1 MADAGCASS
10 RGASKANKVPGLRLG
25 RWLLAC
31 ITIAL
36 CVATTALAA
45 SAPTQSPGVDSGA
58 SAATRYSLANGCFGL
73 RAVSRDRF
81 VAKETDSYRASARTA
96 EGAARF
102 YMKATR
108 LGSYLLYDSDRQ
120 LLAADADGRVVPA
133 ERASEAADWEV
144 RESGGSFTLEN
155 RQAEKSL
162 AVNKSGRVVLASDPT
177 VFSFEETTGCSA
189 YPEIEVNA
197 EGPIRTGSNENGEV
211 SGLVDAHMH
220 HMAFE
225 FLGGKAHCGRPW
237 HPYGPPQALIDC
249 PDHQPNGAGAVL
261 ENTVSYGNP
270 VGTHN
275 TDGWPTFAGWPH
287 HASLTH
293 EQSYYKWLE
302 RSWRGG
308 LRVFVNLLVENEVL
322 CKAYPLKSE
331 HAVRTGCNEMASAR
345 LQAERMRELEDYIDA
360 QNGGPGKGWYRIVR
374 TPAEARQVIEQG
386 KLAVV
391 MGMETS
397 KPFNCGRFNDQPTCT
412 KQEIDRQIDA
422 FHNLGVSQLELVNK
436 FDNGFTGVA
445 GDSGTNGAATNTGNF
460 ADTGEFFDLGRC
472 EDPRFHDHTPT
483 ALHTP
488 SGQTE
493 EDDHGHNEDALIAN
507 GLRAFPPPETG
518 GKLPVYPPPPNCNRL
533 RLSDLGRHAL
543 DRIMANGM
551 IFDPDHMGVYARQD
565 SLTVLEEKGYPGI
578 ISSHSWST
586 EDATP
591 RIYALGG
598 MVTPY
603 AGNSEDFV
611 AKWRRIRAIRASQT
625 DNNYYFG
632 FGYGADMN
640 GFGSQGGPT
649 NSVTYPF
656 QSYDGTV
663 TFHKQRSGTRTYD
676 INEDGVA
683 HYGLY
688 PDWIE
693 DARKVAGTEG
703 ETLMQEMG
711 RGAEAY
717 LKTWERA
724 RSFAQR

>member
-1 MADAGCASS
+1 
-10 RGASKANKVPGLRLG
+10 V
-25 RWLLAC
+25 
-31 ITIAL
+31 
-36 CVATTALAA
+36 
-45 SAPTQSPGVDSGA
+45 
-58 SAATRYSLANGCFGL
+58 
-73 RAVSRDRF
+73 VSRDRF
-81 VAKETDSYRASARTA
+81 VVKEANSYQASSA
-96 EGAARF
+96 EVAAGEPF

-120 LLAADADGRVVPA
+120 LLAVENGRVVPA
-133 ERASEAADWEV
+133 DRASEAADWEV

-155 RQAEKSL
+155 RQAGKSL
-162 AVNKSGRVVLASDPT
+162 AVNKPGRLVLASDAAA
-177 VFSFEETTGCSA
+177 FSFEEKTGCSA

-197 EGPIRTGSNENGEV
+197 EGPVRTGTGPNGEV

-237 HPYGPPQALIDC
+237 HPYGPPEALIDC

-270 VGTHN
+270 VGTHD
-275 TDGWPTFAGWPH
+275 TDGWPTFEGWPH

-293 EQSYYKWLE
+293 EQSYYKWIE

-345 LQAERMRELEDYIDA
+345 LQAERMHELQDYIDA

-397 KPFNCGRFNDQPTCT
+397 KPFNCGRFDDQPTCT
-412 KQEIDRQIDA
+412 KREIASEIDA
-422 FHNLGVSQLELVNK
+422 FHRLGVSQLELVNK

-445 GDSGTNGAATNTGNF
+445 GDSGTTGAATNTGNF
-460 ADTGEFFDLGRC
+460 ADTGEFWDLGRC
-472 EDPRFHDHTPT
+472 QDPRFHDHTPT
-483 ALHTP
+483 AVHTP
-488 SGQTE
+488 D
-493 EDDHGHNEDALIAN
+493 DDHGHNEDALIAN
-507 GLRAFPPPETG
+507 GLRAFPPIDTG
-518 GKLPVYPPPPNCNRL
+518 GKLPVYPPPPNCNQL
-533 RLSDLGRHAL
+533 RLSDLGRYAL

-551 IFDPDHMGVYARQD
+551 VFDPDHMGVYARQD
-565 SLTVLEEKGYPGI
+565 SLTVLEKKRYPGI

-586 EDATP
+586 EDAVP

-611 AKWRRIRAIRASQT
+611 EKWRRIRAIRASQT
-625 DNNYYFG
+625 RNEHYFG
-632 FGYGADMN
+632 FGYGADAN
-640 GFGSQGGPT
+640 GFGSQGGRAMVPT
-649 NSVTYPF
+649 PSPT
-656 QSYDGTV
+656 
-663 TFHKQRSGTRTYD
+663 RSAPTT
-676 INEDGVA
+676 
-683 HYGLY
+683 
-688 PDWIE
+688 
-693 DARKVAGTEG
+693 AR
-703 ETLMQEMG
+703 
-711 RGAEAY
+711 
-717 LKTWERA
+717 
-724 RSFAQR
+724 